1 MEKNEHAIIFDVPN
15 GGRDGRYHSAILTTY
30 AIDLIHFDSQVLNML
45 HRKQIC
51 SVNVFADANQ
61 VGKTLEYISP
71 RYLKN
76 VGKDYS
82 ITSING
88 TGAFHPKINFFVGY
102 ESVLV
107 VFGTGNLTVTGHG
120 KNHEAFTGF
129 MIDKTDQNHLPLIQE
144 CWMYLAKF
152 TEQCGDY
159 ERNRILREI
168 PENCEF
174 LVPTYDVI
182 PHKMFEVQEGLQ
194 AALLYNESKS
204 SILQQVRDLVPLKK
218 VQEVTIVSPFFDEN
232 GESLTT
238 ISQLCPNA
246 KVKVLI
252 QKNCT
257 LPPCKLPQNK
267 KIEFYDFNETKRG
280 KAIFKT
286 YDRQLH
292 AKILHFKAYDT
303 EYCIIGSANATIA
316 GLGTL
321 NKRGINEEFC
331 VLYQSKDKDFLSQ
344 LGLKSRK
351 KLDVSICE
359 LRRQDGDSTKWSNKV
374 SILSA
379 QYELGNIII
388 SCNETLSDGAL
399 LAVDNGIK
407 IDEYEINP
415 GANGRYEIE
424 IKLDKDKQYICY
436 LINNDKNRISNKSFI
451 NWPEQLA
458 STNPSKTSRTLNRFI
473 SQIENEGYK
482 GLEIAGMLSEVMWD
496 LANVTADSVLPKIQ
510 ASSGNNRNAD
520 SLPDLKYNPAYDNDD
535 TERGRTKQI
544 DRTSRL
550 IECIEESIRM
560 KIRALDDEIIDEEE
574 EGTAEESNNREYE
587 AQDDVIIDEEDIEG
601 YGELS
606 TSVLT
611 NFQTMIR
618 KRFEQA
624 RITGDNV
631 VTKDDLNLFSLS
643 IFAAMEVCY
652 LNRHSYNF
660 DEIGSQDKSICQKRL
675 YDSLDHSISYVGLD
689 TIEYFVK
696 FCDKMKKDTLLLLS
710 DEDYNKVACRTMKYV
725 ILYGTL
731 FYRYTNCNELPVKSN
746 RLMKAITSLKS
757 IFGAPT
763 IDYLSREL
771 EPLSERYDYV
781 FRIEHV
787 EKLLTDI
794 LKE

>member
-292 AKILHFKAYDT
+292 AKILH
-303 EYCIIGSANATIA
+303 
-316 GLGTL
+316 
-321 NKRGINEEFC
+321 
-331 VLYQSKDKDFLSQ
+331 
-344 LGLKSRK
+344 
-351 KLDVSICE
+351 
-359 LRRQDGDSTKWSNKV
+359 
-374 SILSA
+374 
-379 QYELGNIII
+379 
-388 SCNETLSDGAL
+388 
-399 LAVDNGIK
+399 
-407 IDEYEINP
+407 P
-415 GANGRYEIE
+415 
-424 IKLDKDKQYICY
+424 
-436 LINNDKNRISNKSFI
+436 
-451 NWPEQLA
+451 
-458 STNPSKTSRTLNRFI
+458 
-473 SQIENEGYK
+473 
-482 GLEIAGMLSEVMWD
+482 
-496 LANVTADSVLPKIQ
+496 
-510 ASSGNNRNAD
+510 
-520 SLPDLKYNPAYDNDD
+520 
-535 TERGRTKQI
+535 
-544 DRTSRL
+544 
-550 IECIEESIRM
+550 
-560 KIRALDDEIIDEEE
+560 
-574 EGTAEESNNREYE
+574 
-587 AQDDVIIDEEDIEG
+587 
-601 YGELS
+601 
-606 TSVLT
+606 
-611 NFQTMIR
+611 
-618 KRFEQA
+618 
-624 RITGDNV
+624 
-631 VTKDDLNLFSLS
+631 
-643 IFAAMEVCY
+643 
-652 LNRHSYNF
+652 
-660 DEIGSQDKSICQKRL
+660 
-675 YDSLDHSISYVGLD
+675 
-689 TIEYFVK
+689 
-696 FCDKMKKDTLLLLS
+696 
-710 DEDYNKVACRTMKYV
+710 
-725 ILYGTL
+725 
-731 FYRYTNCNELPVKSN
+731 
-746 RLMKAITSLKS
+746 
-757 IFGAPT
+757 
-763 IDYLSREL
+763 
-771 EPLSERYDYV
+771 
-781 FRIEHV
+781 
-787 EKLLTDI
+787 
-794 LKE
+794 